1 MRKVVLVTGASSG
14 VGRALCQR
22 LLQEDDGL
30 HLCLACR
37 NPDRAEAARA
47 ALLAACP
54 SAQITS
60 VQVDVSDL
68 RSVLRAAAELRR
80 RFQRLDCVY
89 LNAGIMPQPQLDVSA
104 LLLGFFSRKV
114 IHMLCTAE
122 GLLTQHDKVTA
133 DGLQE
138 VFATNVFGHF
148 LLVRELEPLLCRG
161 DGPARLVWTS
171 SRNARKAN
179 FSLQDF
185 QHRGGQE
192 PYSSSKYAM
201 DLLSVALNRKL
212 NQRGLYSSVACPGTM
227 LTNMTYGIL
236 PSFVWTLLMPI
247 IWLLRFLVD
256 SFTLTPHNGAEALV
270 WLFRQKPESLDP
282 LSKYLS
288 ATSGFG
294 STYVTAQQMDLDED
308 TAERFY
314 HSLLEL
320 ETHVKATLQ
329 GTDAQS

>member
-54 SAQITS
+54 SAQITA

-104 LLLGFFSRKV
+104 LLLGLFSRKV

-236 PSFVWTLLMPI
+236 PAFVWTLLMPI

-329 GTDAQS
+329 GADAQS

>member
-148 LLVRELEPLLCRG
+148 LLV
-161 DGPARLVWTS
+161 
-171 SRNARKAN
+171 
-179 FSLQDF
+179 
-185 QHRGGQE
+185 
-192 PYSSSKYAM
+192 
-201 DLLSVALNRKL
+201 
-212 NQRGLYSSVACPGTM
+212 
-227 LTNMTYGIL
+227 
-236 PSFVWTLLMPI
+236 
-247 IWLLRFLVD
+247 
-256 SFTLTPHNGAEALV
+256 

-329 GTDAQS
+329 GADAQS